1 MLVRDKS
8 NWDSI
13 RKLFSLIGNKLVP
26 LYYWELDKC
35 KTLELTK
42 AKETSTGGSWMST
55 GKIWHINTFK
65 LKSIVL
71 SPISI
76 VMHHGIHIKVFSV
89 LLPQHELINWA
100 HAI

>member
-1 MLVRDKS
+1 
-8 NWDSI
+8 
-13 RKLFSLIGNKLVP
+13 
-26 LYYWELDKC
+26 
-35 KTLELTK
+35 
-42 AKETSTGGSWMST
+42 MST